1 MSTSLPQPM
10 RPSGFAGRIFG
21 ALMNISNAKCFA
33 AAFDRIAPTVNARVL
48 EIGFGTGK
56 LIERLAQA
64 TPQGFVAGVDPSALM
79 LETARKRVRGLL
91 HVDVREGDASRLP
104 WPDGHFDAVAALHC
118 WQFWADPQACLE
130 EIRRVMKPGGKLV
143 IILRDHGG
151 GIDWLPN
158 PVSRTGDETNRL
170 CALLSESGFDSVK
183 QDGRIGSSD
192 IVIARRQH

>member
-33 AAFDRIAPTVNARVL
+33 AAFDRIAPAPNAHVL

-79 LETARKRVRGLL
+79 VETARKRVRGLR

-118 WQFWADPQACLE
+118 WQFWADPQGCLA
-130 EIRRVMKPGGKLV
+130 EIRRTMKPCGKLV
-143 IILRDHGG
+143 IVLRDHGR

-158 PVSRTGDETNRL
+158 PISLAGDETNGL
-170 CALLSESGFDSVK
+170 CAILVKSSFDSV
-183 QDGRIGSSD
+183 QRDGRIGSSD
-192 IVIARRQH
+192 IVISRRSL